1 MKGGLAYFSE
11 NDINKEETSAVC
23 ATRQLTYFKFSPAE
37 TLPLDFTAS
46 AGVPTLP
53 SLIFYLTLNQ
63 NFPLHT
69 YALFD

>member
-1 MKGGLAYFSE
+1 MIF
-11 NDINKEETSAVC
+11 NKEETSSAVC
-23 ATRQLTYFKFSPAE
+23 ATRQFQFSPAE
-37 TLPLDFTAS
+37 TLPLDFTAG

-53 SLIFYLTLNQ
+53 SLIFYSTLNQ